1 MREPCVPRTFARAA
15 VVVALIGP
23 GAGMARAAPIAP
35 PPASAPGRVI
45 TDIAGWHH
53 PVKAV
58 FEKYR
63 LSLMQVTMAGAH
75 ATFRVAFPFDPQ
87 TQPNAATMD
96 ALYDELLRAN
106 GWHGYTLES
115 LQDGMAID
123 VAWNPRTHTLS
134 PAWRRL

>member
-1 MREPCVPRTFARAA
+1 MRESRALRTFARAA
-15 VVVALIGP
+15 AVVALIGP
-23 GAGMARAAPIAP
+23 GAGTARAAPVAP
-35 PPASAPGRVI
+35 APASAPVRVI

-63 LSLMQVTMAGAH
+63 LSLMQVTLAGAH

-96 ALYDELLRAN
+96 ALYKDLLRAN
-106 GWHGYTLES
+106 GWHGYALES
-115 LQDGMAID
+115 PQDAIEID
-123 VAWNPRTHTLS
+123 VAWNPGTRAIAL
-134 PAWRRL
+134 AYRRL